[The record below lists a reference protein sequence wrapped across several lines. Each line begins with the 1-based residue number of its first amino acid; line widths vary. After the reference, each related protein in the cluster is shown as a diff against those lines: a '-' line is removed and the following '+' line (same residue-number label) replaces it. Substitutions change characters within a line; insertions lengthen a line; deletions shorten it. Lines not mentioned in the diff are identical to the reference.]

1 MLSEAIATHNAYEFT
16 LIEAMSGYS
25 IQNRSMNESIGDEG
39 RG

>member
-16 LIEAMSGYS
+16 LIEAMAGYS

-39 RG
+39 WG

>member
-1 MLSEAIATHNAYEFT
+1 MLSEAIANHNAYEFT
-16 LIEAMSGYS
+16 LIEAMADYS

>member
-1 MLSEAIATHNAYEFT
+1 MLSEVIATYNAYGFT
-16 LIEAMSGYS
+16 LIEAMAGYS